1 LKNSLLKFLSIL
13 AACGIANS
21 SYSLTIVPTFDGSIT
36 NDPNGAAMVA
46 AINAAIQVEQSHLAD
61 NVTVNIHFTND
72 VNISLGESRTVGN
85 DYDYTNFLS
94 KLTNSATSQN
104 DTNGYARIPNTS
116 TNDPLV
122 GTNKIYIN
130 KAPARL
136 LGLTTTTGQ
145 DGFDSTIHLNM
156 SLMNFTRP
164 PSDPDKYDLAQ
175 VTEHEMDEVLGISSD
190 LPDLTEISPIDLFR
204 YTTNLARTYVT
215 NDDNAY
221 FSVDG
226 TNLLARYNMDSGGD
240 YGDWWSVNYP
250 TNWSPVTGDTLYY
263 PQVQDAFSG
272 PGNALDIGPA
282 ELASLDVVGWTLA
295 TPVPVLTIVRSGANQ
310 FTLSWTNTATG
321 FVLQENTNLLTSAT
335 WVTSATGATN
345 PAVIALTT
353 AKKFYRLYKAA
364 TPSVA
369 QSKIVT
375 LDLSISPDQLKT
387 HRITQQP

>member
-1 LKNSLLKFLSIL
+1 
-13 AACGIANS
+13 
-21 SYSLTIVPTFDGSIT
+21 
-36 NDPNGAAMVA
+36 
-46 AINAAIQVEQSHLAD
+46 
-61 NVTVNIHFTND
+61 
-72 VNISLGESRTVGN
+72 
-85 DYDYTNFLS
+85 
-94 KLTNSATSQN
+94 
-104 DTNGYARIPNTS
+104 
-116 TNDPLV
+116 
-122 GTNKIYIN
+122 
-130 KAPARL
+130 
-136 LGLTTTTGQ
+136 
-145 DGFDSTIHLNM
+145 
-156 SLMNFTRP
+156 LMNFTRP

-250 TNWSPVTGDTLYY
+250 TNWSPATGDTLYY

-295 TPVPVLTIVRSGANQ
+295 TTMPALTIVRSGANQ
-310 FTLSWTNTATG
+310 FTLSWTNTAIG

-387 HRITQQP
+387 HRIKPQQP

>member
-1 LKNSLLKFLSIL
+1 LLKFLSVL

-85 DYDYTNFLS
+85 DYAYTNFLS
-94 KLTNSATSQN
+94 KLTNSATSLN

-240 YGDWWSVNYP
+240 YGDWWSVNFP
-250 TNWSPVTGDTLYY
+250 TNWSPTTGNTVNY
-263 PQVQDAFSG
+263 PQVQDAYSG

-295 TPVPVLTIVRSGANQ
+295 TPMPALTIVRSGANQ

-353 AKKFYRLYKAA
+353 AKKFYRIYKAA
-364 TPSVA
+364 TPSVT

-375 LDLSISPDQLKT
+375 FDLSISPDQLKT
-387 HRITQQP
+387 HLIKPQQP